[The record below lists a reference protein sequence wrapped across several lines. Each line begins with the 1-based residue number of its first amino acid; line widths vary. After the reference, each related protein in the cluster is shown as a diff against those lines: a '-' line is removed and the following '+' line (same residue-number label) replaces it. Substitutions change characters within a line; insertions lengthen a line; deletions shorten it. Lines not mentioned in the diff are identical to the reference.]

1 MSNEEKLREHLRWAT
16 AELKESRRR
25 VKELEDGGR
34 EPIAVVGMSCRLP
47 GGVNSPEDLWQL
59 VVKGGD
65 AIGAPPADRGWRIDD
80 LYDPDPESGRP
91 GTTYVREG
99 GFIEGADGFDPAFF
113 GISPREALAMDPQ
126 QRLLLEAAWE
136 AVERAGVDPRRLRGE
151 RVGVYAGLMYHE
163 YGNRGIEV
171 PEAVAGFLG
180 AGTSGSVASG
190 RIAYTFGFEGPA
202 VTVDT
207 ACSSSLVTLHLAAQ
221 ALRRGDCTLALAGG
235 VTVMVTPNT
244 FVEFSRQRGLA
255 PDGRCKSFSAAADG
269 TAWGE
274 GVAMLLVERL
284 SDARRNGHPVL
295 AVLRGSAVNQDGAS
309 SALAAPNGPAQQRVI
324 RRALEDAGLTA
335 ADVDAVEAHGT
346 GTRLGDP
353 IEAQALLATYGKDR
367 PADRPL
373 WLGSLKSNI
382 GHTQAAAGAAG
393 VIKTVMALRNGVL
406 PQTLH
411 AEERTPHVDW
421 SSGAVE
427 LLTERR
433 DWPDTGRPRRAAV
446 SSFGVSGTNAHVILE
461 QAPEEEPATPAEPGP
476 GAVPWV
482 VSARTGE
489 ALRAQAGRLAE
500 AVEGADPGRVG
511 WSLASG
517 RSSFEHRA
525 VVIGDGRGELLGGLR
540 ALAGGEVAAGVVS
553 GVASGEADGPV
564 FVFPGQGSQW
574 TRMAVELLDE
584 SAVFAEHISDCE
596 RALEPYVDWSLTGV
610 LRQSP
615 GAPGFDRVDVV
626 QPVLWAVMVSLAGLW
641 RSAGVEPAAVVG
653 HSQGEIAA
661 ACVAGGLSLEDGARV
676 VALRSRALLEIA
688 GEGGM
693 VSVALPADE
702 TEALL
707 AAWDGRISVAA
718 LNGPRSTVVCG
729 DADALEELLAHCEA
743 REIRARRVPVDYA
756 SHSAHVER
764 IRDRIHRELAD
775 VRPRTGSVPF
785 HSTLTGEVIDTADLD
800 ADYWYRN
807 LRNPV
812 RFRSVIDDLL
822 AAGHRAFVECS
833 AHPVLTVGIEETAQD
848 ADVPAVVVGSLRRDE
863 GDRRRFLTS
872 LAEAYTQGVAVDWTT
887 VFPDAARHRVD
898 LPTYAFQRERYWLEG
913 DTATGDVTAVGLRA
927 TGHPLL
933 GAAVPVAGGDGLLLT
948 GRVSVDTHP
957 WLADHAV
964 WGTVLVPGA
973 ALVELAVQA
982 GDLTG
987 GGMVE
992 ELTLQAPLVLP
1003 ERGGVHLQLSAGA
1016 ADEDGRRPL
1025 ALHSRPEDAAP
1036 DAAWTAHATGFLAP
1050 DTAPAPDW
1058 DLTAWPPPGAT
1069 PVPVDTLY
1077 ERLAGDGLGY
1087 GPAFQGLH
1095 ALWEHG
1101 DDLYAEVRLGR
1112 EQRDAADAFAL
1123 HPALLDAALHPAA
1136 ARTTGDVRLPFAWA
1150 GVTVHATGATALR
1163 VHLAP
1168 AGDDG
1173 LALRAADGS
1182 GAPVASVASLVS
1194 RTVSRDQLESARTA
1208 RHHDS
1213 LFHVEWNETDA
1224 PEREPDW
1231 AVLGEDALGLA
1242 DGHPGVPVHADLAAL
1257 AAAPAVPG
1265 TVVVPCR
1272 LTTGGAP
1279 ADEAATEVTHRL
1291 LALLKDWLAEE
1302 RCASSR
1308 LVLVTSGAVPAAP
1321 GETVHDLAHAAVW
1334 GMVRSARTE
1343 HPGRFALLDTDGLP
1357 GSRRALPAALAADEP
1372 EAALRNGR
1380 LLLPR
1385 LARSATGRSLEPPHD
1400 APDWRLDV
1408 TSKGTLENLALVPAP
1423 EAAGPPGPGQVRI
1436 AVRAAGMNFRDV
1448 VLGLGMVDQD
1458 VMGGEAAGVVL
1469 EAGPGVTEFA
1479 PGDRVFGMV
1488 PGAFGPHAVVDR
1500 RLLAPMPDDWTYTEA
1515 ATVPIAFLTAWYGLV
1530 DLAAVRPGETLLVHA
1545 ATGGVGLA
1553 ALQIARHLGAEV
1565 YATASPAKW
1574 DTLRALGV
1582 PEERIA
1588 SSRDLG
1594 FEDAFRTATGGRGVD
1609 VVLNS
1614 LAHEY
1619 VDASL
1624 RLLAPGGR
1632 FVEMGKTDIRD
1643 ATATE
1648 AAHPGTT
1655 YRYFDLIDAGHE
1667 RIGAMIGELME
1678 LFRRGVLRPLPAAT
1692 WDVRRAP
1699 EAFRF
1704 MSRARHT
1711 GKVVLTMPDVLDP
1724 AGTVLITGGT
1734 GVLGGLVA
1742 RDLAERHGVRHLLLL
1757 GRRGADAPGVAELRA
1772 RLRESGAE
1780 ATVAACDA
1788 ADRDALAAVLAAI
1801 PADRPLTAVV
1811 HAAGVLDDAVVTA
1824 LTPAQVDAVLRPK
1837 VRAAW
1842 NLHELT
1848 RDTPLGAFV
1857 LFSSAAAT
1865 LGGPGQGNYAAAN
1878 AFLDALARRR
1888 RADGLPGLSV
1898 AWGLWETVSGMTGHL
1913 DAADHTRM
1921 RRSGV
1926 APLTDAEGLDLFAAA
1941 LAGDRPLPVA
1951 LRLDT
1956 AALRAAAGPG
1966 GVPPLLRALAGGPAR
1981 RTAGAASGESRDAL
1995 GARLAALPAAE
2006 RESAL
2011 LDLVRGHAAT
2021 VLGHASAEDVHDRQP
2036 FKALGFDSLTSV
2048 ELRNRLNAA
2057 TGLRLPATLVFD
2069 HPTPADLA
2077 AHLRTLLLPDGGD
2090 GPAGPPPG
2098 DDADVRKLLAGI
2110 PVARLRAAGLLDPLL
2125 RLAADAGQAPPDGPA
2140 EDTDAIGT
2148 HVTDPDAIDTMD
2160 ADSLVDMA
2168 LDMTDIR

>member
-1 MSNEEKLREHLRWAT
+1 
-16 AELKESRRR
+16 
-25 VKELEDGGR
+25 
-34 EPIAVVGMSCRLP
+34 P
-47 GGVNSPEDLWQL
+47 
-59 VVKGGD
+59 
-65 AIGAPPADRGWRIDD
+65 
-80 LYDPDPESGRP
+80 GRP

-99 GFIEGADGFDPAFF
+99 GFIDGADGFDPAFF
-113 GISPREALAMDPQ
+113 GISPREAVAMDPQ

-163 YGNRGIEV
+163 YGNRGIDV

-180 AGTSGSVASG
+180 SGTSGSVASG

-207 ACSSSLVTLHLAAQ
+207 ACSSSLVALHLAAQ

-255 PDGRCKSFSAAADG
+255 PDGRCKSFAAGADG

-346 GTRLGDP
+346 GTKLGDP
-353 IEAQALLATYGKDR
+353 IEAQALLATYGRGR

-393 VIKTVMALRNGVL
+393 VIKTVMALRHGVL

-433 DWPDTGRPRRAAV
+433 DWPETGRPRRAAV

-461 QAPEEEPATPAEPGP
+461 QAPEEEPAVDG
-476 GAVPWV
+476 GGVGVLPWV
-482 VSARTGE
+482 VTGRTPD
-489 ALRAQAGRLAE
+489 ALRAQAARLAE
-500 AVEGADPGRVG
+500 AVEDADPARVG

-517 RSSFEHRA
+517 RSAFEHRA
-525 VVIGDGRGELLGGLR
+525 VVIGDGRQELLAGTRGL
-540 ALAGGEVAAGVVS
+540 ATGQPAPGVVS
-553 GVASGEADGPV
+553 GVASGEDDGPV

-574 TRMAVELLDE
+574 AGMAVPLLGSSE
-584 SAVFAEHISDCE
+584 VFAGRIADCE
-596 RALEPYVDWSLTGV
+596 RALAPFVDWSLTDV
-610 LRQSP
+610 LRQEP
-615 GAPGFDRVDVV
+615 GAPGLDRVDVV
-626 QPVLWAVMVSLAGLW
+626 QPVLWAVMVSLAALW
-641 RSAGVEPAAVVG
+641 RSVGVEPVAVVG

-693 VSVALPADE
+693 VSLALPADQAE
-702 TEALL
+702 EL
-707 AAWDGRISVAA
+707 AGRWDGRISVAA

-729 DADALEELLAHCEA
+729 DAGALDELLAHCDAE
-743 REIRARRVPVDYA
+743 EVRARRVPVDYA
-756 SHSAHVER
+756 SHSVHVER
-764 IRDRIHRELAD
+764 IRERIREELAGIS
-775 VRPRTGSVPF
+775 PRSGAVPF
-785 HSTLTGEVIDTADLD
+785 HSTLTGSVLDTAGLD

-807 LRNPV
+807 LRNTV

-822 AAGHRAFVECS
+822 TAGHGAFVECS
-833 AHPVLTVGIEETAQD
+833 AHPVLTVGIEESAQD

-863 GDRRRFLTS
+863 GDWRRFLTS
-872 LAEAYTQGVAVDWTT
+872 LAEAYTQGLPVDWTT
-887 VFPDAARHRVD
+887 AFPTGARHRVD
-898 LPTYAFQRERYWLEG
+898 LPTYAFQRDRYWLEG
-913 DTATGDVTAVGLRA
+913 DAATGDVTAVGLRA

-948 GRVSVDTHP
+948 GRLSLDTHP
-957 WLADHAV
+957 WLADHTV
-964 WGTVLVPGA
+964 WGTTLVPGA
-973 ALVELAVQA
+973 ALAELAIQA
-982 GDLTG
+982 ADLTG
-987 GGMVE
+987 HGTLE

-1003 ERGGVHLQLSAGA
+1003 ERGGVHVQLSAGT

-1036 DAAWTAHATGFLAP
+1036 DAPWTAHATGFLAP
-1050 DTAPAPDW
+1050 DTTPAPPW
-1058 DLTAWPPPGAT
+1058 DLAAWPPPGAT

-1077 ERLAGDGLGY
+1077 EHLADDGLGY
-1087 GPAFQGLH
+1087 GPVFQGLH
-1095 ALWEHG
+1095 ALWERG
-1101 DDLYAEVRLGR
+1101 EDLYAEIRLPR
-1112 EQRDAADAFAL
+1112 EQQAEAAKFAL

-1136 ARTTGDVRLPFAWA
+1136 ARSTGDVRLPFAWT
-1150 GVTVHATGATALR
+1150 GVTVHATGATDLR

-1168 AGDDG
+1168 AGDGG
-1173 LALRAADGS
+1173 LTLRAADGS
-1182 GAPVASVASLVS
+1182 GAPVATVASLVS
-1194 RTVSRDQLESARTA
+1194 RSVTRDQLESARTA

-1213 LFHVEWNETDA
+1213 LFHVEWNES
-1224 PEREPDW
+1224 PLNNGELDW
-1231 AVLGEDALGLA
+1231 AVLGEDVLGLA
-1242 DGHPGVPVHADLAAL
+1242 DGRPDVPVHADLAAL
-1257 AAAPAVPG
+1257 AAAPTVPG

-1272 LTTGGAP
+1272 FDTGGLP
-1279 ADEAATEVTHRL
+1279 ADEAATAVTHRL
-1291 LALLKDWLAEE
+1291 LDLLRTWLGEE

-1308 LVLVTSGAVPAAP
+1308 LVLVTCGAVPAAP

-1334 GMVRSARTE
+1334 GMVRSARSE
-1343 HPGRFALLDTDGLP
+1343 HPGRFALLDVDGLP
-1357 GSRRALPAALAADEP
+1357 GSRSALPAALTAGEP

-1380 LLLPR
+1380 LLLPGLTR
-1385 LARSATGRSLEPPHD
+1385 AASGRSLEPPRD

-1469 EAGPGVTEFA
+1469 ETGPGVTEFTS
-1479 PGDRVFGMV
+1479 GDRVFGMV

-1500 RLLAPMPDDWTYTEA
+1500 RLLARMPDDWTYTEA

-1530 DLAAVRPGETLLVHA
+1530 DLAAVRPGETLLLHA

-1574 DTLRALGV
+1574 DTLRALGI
-1582 PEERIA
+1582 PDERIA
-1588 SSRDLG
+1588 SSRDLD
-1594 FEDAFRTATGGRGVD
+1594 FEAAFRAATGGRGVD
-1609 VVLNS
+1609 VVLDS

-1643 ATATE
+1643 AETTE

-1667 RIGAMIGELME
+1667 RIGAMMAELME
-1678 LFRRGVLRPLPAAT
+1678 LFGRGVLRPLPAAT

-1711 GKVVLTMPDVLDP
+1711 GKVVLTMPDALDP

-1742 RDLAERHGVRHLLLL
+1742 RDLATRHGVRHLLLL
-1757 GRRGADAPGVAELRA
+1757 GRRGADAPGVAELVDE
-1772 RLRESGAE
+1772 LRESGAE

-1788 ADRDALAAVLAAI
+1788 ADRDALAAVLAGI
-1801 PADRPLTAVV
+1801 PADRPLTGVV

-1898 AWGLWETVSGMTGHL
+1898 AWGLWETASGMTGHL

-1956 AALRAAAGPG
+1956 AALRAAAGPE
-1966 GVPPLLRALAGGPAR
+1966 GVPPLLRTLAGRGR
-1981 RTAGAASGESRDAL
+1981 GATPSG
-1995 GARLAALPAAE
+1995 
-2006 RESAL
+2006 
-2011 LDLVRGHAAT
+2011 RGW
-2021 VLGHASAEDVHDRQP
+2021 P
-2036 FKALGFDSLTSV
+2036 
-2048 ELRNRLNAA
+2048 
-2057 TGLRLPATLVFD
+2057 PC
-2069 HPTPADLA
+2069 
-2077 AHLRTLLLPDGGD
+2077 
-2090 GPAGPPPG
+2090 PPPN
-2098 DDADVRKLLAGI
+2098 ATAPCWTWSAGTRR
-2110 PVARLRAAGLLDPLL
+2110 P
-2125 RLAADAGQAPPDGPA
+2125 
-2140 EDTDAIGT
+2140 
-2148 HVTDPDAIDTMD
+2148 
-2160 ADSLVDMA
+2160 S
-2168 LDMTDIR
+2168 

>member
-25 VKELEDGGR
+25 VKELEDGPH

-47 GGVNSPEDLWQL
+47 GGVNSPEELWQL

-80 LYDPDPESGRP
+80 LYDPDPESARP
-91 GTTYVREG
+91 GTTYAREG
-99 GFIEGADGFDPAFF
+99 GFIDGADRFDPAFF
-113 GISPREALAMDPQ
+113 GISPREAVAMDPQ

-180 AGTSGSVASG
+180 SGTSGSVASG

-255 PDGRCKSFSAAADG
+255 PDGRCKSFAAGADG

-324 RRALEDAGLTA
+324 RRALEDAGLTT

-346 GTRLGDP
+346 GTKLGDP

-433 DWPDTGRPRRAAV
+433 DWPETGRPRRAGV

-461 QAPEEEPATPAEPGP
+461 QAPEDEPAAAPESATG
-476 GAVPWV
+476 VLPWV
-482 VSARTGE
+482 VSARTPD
-489 ALRAQAGRLAE
+489 ALRAQAMRLAD
-500 AVEGADPGRVG
+500 AVEDADPARVG
-511 WSLASG
+511 WSLAAG
-517 RSSFEHRA
+517 RSAFEHRA
-525 VVIGDGRGELLGGLR
+525 VVLGDGRDELLDGVR
-540 ALAGGEVAAGVVS
+540 ALAAGDPTPGVVC
-553 GVASGEADGPV
+553 GVASGEAEGPV

-574 TRMAVELLDE
+574 AGMAVELLDE
-584 SAVFAEHISDCE
+584 SKDFAERIGACE
-596 RALEPYVDWSLTGV
+596 RALTPFVDWSLTAV
-610 LRQSP
+610 LRQVP
-615 GAPGFDRVDVV
+615 GAPGLERVDVV

-641 RSAGVEPAAVVG
+641 RSSGVEPVAVVG

-693 VSVALPADE
+693 VSVALPAAE
-702 TEALL
+702 TEALV

-729 DADALEELLAHCEA
+729 DAGALDELMAHCETHD
-743 REIRARRVPVDYA
+743 IRARRVPVDYA

-764 IRDRIHRELAD
+764 IRDRIRRELAD
-775 VRPRTGSVPF
+775 IRPCTGSVPF
-785 HSTLTGEVIDTADLD
+785 HSTLTGEVFDTAGLD
-800 ADYWYRN
+800 ADYWYHN
-807 LRNPV
+807 LRNTV
-812 RFRSVIDDLL
+812 RFQSVIGDLL
-822 AAGHRAFVECS
+822 TAGHRAFVECS
-833 AHPVLTVGIEETAQD
+833 AHPVLTVGVEETVQD

-863 GDRRRFLTS
+863 GGRRRFLTS
-872 LAEAYTQGVAVDWTT
+872 LAEAYTRGVAADWTT
-887 VFPDAARHRVD
+887 AFPAAARHRVD

-913 DTATGDVTAVGLRA
+913 DAAGGDVTAVGLRA

-948 GRVSVDTHP
+948 GRVSRDTHP

-964 WGTVLVPGA
+964 WGTTLVPGA
-973 ALVELAVQA
+973 ALAELAVRA

-987 GGMVE
+987 GGALE

-1003 ERGGVHLQLSAGA
+1003 ERGGAHVQLSVGA

-1025 ALHSRPEDAAP
+1025 TLHSRPDDAAP

-1050 DTAPAPDW
+1050 DAAPTPSW
-1058 DLTAWPPPGAT
+1058 DLAAWPPPGAT

-1077 ERLAGDGLGY
+1077 ERLADDGLGY

-1095 ALWEHG
+1095 ALWERG
-1101 DDLYAEVRLGR
+1101 DDLYAEVRLPR
-1112 EQRDAADAFAL
+1112 EQHAAAASFAL

-1136 ARTTGDVRLPFAWA
+1136 ARSTGDVRLPFAWT
-1150 GVTVHATGATALR
+1150 GVTVHATGAAALR

-1168 AGDDG
+1168 TGDDG
-1173 LALRAADGS
+1173 LTLRAADGS
-1182 GAPVASVASLVS
+1182 GAPVVTVASLVS
-1194 RTVSRDQLESARTA
+1194 RSVTRDQLESARTA

-1213 LFHVEWNETDA
+1213 LFHVEWSENPVTDA
-1224 PEREPDW
+1224 ESDW
-1231 AVLGEDALGLA
+1231 AVLGEDVLGLA
-1242 DGHPGVPVHADLAAL
+1242 DGRPGVPVHADLAAL

-1272 LTTGGAP
+1272 FDTANLP
-1279 ADEAATEVTHRL
+1279 ADEAATAVTHRL
-1291 LALLKDWLAEE
+1291 LALLRDWLNEE

-1343 HPGRFALLDTDGLP
+1343 HPGRFALLDVDGLP
-1357 GSRRALPAALAADEP
+1357 GSRDALPAALASEEP
-1372 EAALRNGR
+1372 ESALRNGR
-1380 LLLPR
+1380 LLIPR
-1385 LARSATGRSLEPPHD
+1385 LARAASGRSLEPPRD
-1400 APDWRLDV
+1400 GSAWRLDV

-1469 EAGPGVTEFA
+1469 ETGPDVTEFA

-1500 RLLAPMPDDWTYTEA
+1500 RLLARMPDGWTYTEA

-1545 ATGGVGLA
+1545 ATGGVGIA

-1588 SSRDLG
+1588 SSRDLD
-1594 FEDAFRTATGGRGVD
+1594 FEAAFRTATGGRGVD

-1643 ATATE
+1643 AATEE

-1667 RIGAMIGELME
+1667 RIGAMMGELME
-1678 LFRRGVLRPLPAAT
+1678 LFERGVLRPLPAAT

-1711 GKVVLTMPDVLDP
+1711 GKVVLTMPDALDP
-1724 AGTVLITGGT
+1724 SGTVLITGGT

-1742 RDLAERHGVRHLLLL
+1742 RDLAARHGVRHLLLL
-1757 GRRGADAPGVAELRA
+1757 GRRGADAPGVAELVEE
-1772 RLRESGAE
+1772 LRESGTE

-1801 PADRPLTAVV
+1801 PADRPLTGVV

-1888 RADGLPGLSV
+1888 RADGLPGLAV
-1898 AWGLWETVSGMTGHL
+1898 AWGLWETASGMTGHL

-1956 AALRAAAGPG
+1956 SALRTAAGPG

-1981 RTAGAASGESRDAL
+1981 RTAEAGAGEGRDAL
-1995 GARLAALPAAE
+1995 RARLAALPAAE
-2006 RESAL
+2006 RDGAL

-2021 VLGHASAEDVHDRQP
+2021 VLGHASGEDVHDRQP

-2077 AHLRTLLLPDGGD
+2077 THLRTLLLPDGGD
-2090 GPAGPPPG
+2090 APGGAAGP
-2098 DDADVRKLLAGI
+2098 DDGTDVRTLLAGI

-2125 RLAADAGQAPPDGPA
+2125 RLAAETHELAPDGTGP
-2140 EDTDAIGT
+2140 EENGT
-2148 HVTDPDAIDTMD
+2148 ESIDTMD

>member
-16 AELKESRRR
+16 AELKETRRR
-25 VKELEDGGR
+25 VRELEDGDR
-34 EPIAVVGMSCRLP
+34 EPVAVVGMSCRLP
-47 GGVNSPEDLWQL
+47 GGVGSPDDLWQL
-59 VVKGGD
+59 VVKGAD

-80 LYDPDPESGRP
+80 LYDPDPESDRP

-99 GFIEGADGFDPAFF
+99 GFVDGADRFDPAFF

-126 QRLLLEAAWE
+126 QRLLLEASWE
-136 AVERAGVDPRRLRGE
+136 AVERAGVDPRGLRGE

-163 YGNRGIEV
+163 YGNRGIQV
-171 PEAVAGFLG
+171 PESVAGFLG
-180 AGTSGSVASG
+180 SGTSGSVASG

-235 VTVMVTPNT
+235 VTVMVTPGT

-255 PDGRCKSFSAAADG
+255 PDGRCKSFAAAADG

-274 GVAMLLVERL
+274 GVAMLLLERL

-295 AVLRGSAVNQDGAS
+295 AVVRGSAVNQDGAS
-309 SALAAPNGPAQQRVI
+309 SALAAPNGPSQQRVI
-324 RRALEDAGLTA
+324 RRALDDARLTP

-346 GTRLGDP
+346 GTKLGDP

-393 VIKTVMALRNGVL
+393 VIKMVMALRHGVL

-411 AEERTPHVDW
+411 IEEPTPRVDW
-421 SSGAVE
+421 TSGAVE

-433 DWPDTGRPRRAAV
+433 DWPETGRPRRAAV

-461 QAPEEEPATPAEPGP
+461 QAPEEEAIQAVASGGDTAGL
-476 GAVPWV
+476 VPWV
-482 VSARTGE
+482 VSARSAG

-500 AVEGADPGRVG
+500 AVRDADPGRVG

-525 VVIGDGRGELLGGLR
+525 VVMGDGREELLAGLGVLADGGV
-540 ALAGGEVAAGVVS
+540 APGVVTGTAGEV
-553 GVASGEADGPV
+553 DGAV

-574 TRMAVELLDE
+574 AGMAVELLDSSE
-584 SAVFAEHISDCE
+584 EFGEWIGRCE
-596 RALEPYVDWSLTGV
+596 RALEPVVEWSLTDV
-610 LRQSP
+610 LRGVE
-615 GAPGFDRVDVV
+615 GAPGLDRVDVV
-626 QPVLWAVMVSLAGLW
+626 QPALWAVMVSLAGLW
-641 RSAGVEPAAVVG
+641 RSVGVEPVAVVG

-693 VSVALPADE
+693 VSIPLSPGEA
-702 TEALL
+702 EAL
-707 AAWDGRISVAA
+707 AGRWDGRISVAA

-729 DADALEELLAHCEA
+729 DAGALDELLAHCEEH
-743 REIRARRVPVDYA
+743 EIRARRIPVDYA
-756 SHSAHVER
+756 SHSEHVER
-764 IRDRIHRELAD
+764 IHDRIHQDLAD
-775 VRPRTGSVPF
+775 IRPRSGSVPF
-785 HSTLTGEVIDTADLD
+785 HSTLTGQVEDTAGLD

-807 LRNPV
+807 LRNTV
-812 RFRSVIDDLL
+812 RFESVISGLL

-833 AHPVLTVGIEETAQD
+833 AHPVLTVGVEETAQE
-848 ADVPAVVVGSLRRDE
+848 AGVPAVAVGSLRRDE
-863 GDRRRFLTS
+863 GGRRRFLTS
-872 LAEAYTQGVAVDWTT
+872 VAEAYTRGVPVDWTT
-887 VFPDAARHRVD
+887 VFPEGARALTE
-898 LPTYAFQRERYWLEG
+898 LPTYAFQRDRYWLEG
-913 DTATGDVTAVGLRA
+913 GTATGDVTAVGLRA

-948 GRVSVDTHP
+948 GRVSVETHP
-957 WLADHAV
+957 WLADHSV
-964 WGTVLVPGA
+964 WGTILVPGA
-973 ALVELAVQA
+973 ALVELAAQA
-982 GDLTG
+982 GDVVGSGTL
-987 GGMVE
+987 E

-1003 ERGGVHLQLSAGA
+1003 ESGGVHLQLSVGT

-1025 ALHSRPEDAAP
+1025 ALHSRPEGAAP
-1036 DAAWTAHATGFLAP
+1036 DAPWTGHATGFLTADAAP
-1050 DTAPAPDW
+1050 RADW
-1058 DLTAWPPPGAT
+1058 DLSAWPPPGAT
-1069 PVPVDTLY
+1069 PVAVDTLY
-1077 ERLAGDGLGY
+1077 EDLAEDGLGY
-1087 GPAFQGLH
+1087 GPAFRGLH
-1095 ALWEHG
+1095 ALWQRG
-1101 DDLYAEVRLGR
+1101 DELYADVRLPR
-1112 EQRDAADAFAL
+1112 EQQETAGSFAL
-1123 HPALLDAALHPAA
+1123 HPALLDAALHAAA
-1136 ARTTGDVRLPFAWA
+1136 ARSSGEVRLPFAWT

-1163 VHLAP
+1163 VHLTP
-1168 AGDDG
+1168 TGTDG
-1173 LALRAADGS
+1173 LSLRAADGS
-1182 GAPVASVASLVS
+1182 GAPVVTVASLVS
-1194 RTVSRDQLESARTA
+1194 RAVSREQLEAAGSA

-1213 LFHVEWNETDA
+1213 LFHVEWAEA
-1224 PEREPDW
+1224 AAEEREFDW
-1231 AVLGEDALGLA
+1231 ALVGDDDLGLA
-1242 DGHPGVPVHADLAAL
+1242 GGRQDVPVHPDLAAL
-1257 AAAPAVPG
+1257 ATAPAVPG

-1272 LTTGGAP
+1272 FDTGDAAAP
-1279 ADEAATEVTHRL
+1279 VGEAATAVTHRL
-1291 LALLKDWLAEE
+1291 LALLRDWLAEE
-1302 RCASSR
+1302 RFASSR

-1321 GETVHDLAHAAVW
+1321 GETVRDLAHAAVW

-1343 HPGRFALLDTDGLP
+1343 HPGRFVLLDIDGLP
-1357 GSRRALPAALAADEP
+1357 GSRRALPTALASDEP
-1372 EAALRNGR
+1372 ETALRNGQ
-1380 LLLPR
+1380 LLVPR
-1385 LARSATGRSLEPPHD
+1385 LARTAAGRSLEPPQD

-1469 EAGPGVTEFA
+1469 ETGPDVTEFA

-1500 RLLAPMPDDWTYTEA
+1500 RLLARMPDDWTYTDA

-1530 DLAAVRPGETLLVHA
+1530 DLAAVRPGDTLLVHA

-1553 ALQIARHLGAEV
+1553 ALQLARHLGAEV

-1582 PEERIA
+1582 PDDRIA
-1588 SSRDLG
+1588 SSRDLD
-1594 FEDAFRTATGGRGVD
+1594 FETAFRAATGGRGVD

-1614 LAHEY
+1614 LAQEY

-1643 ATATE
+1643 AGTTE

-1667 RIGAMIGELME
+1667 RIGAMMAELMA
-1678 LFRRGVLRPLPAAT
+1678 LFGRGVLRPLPAAT

-1724 AGTVLITGGT
+1724 DGTVLITGGT

-1742 RDLAERHGVRHLLLL
+1742 RDLVERHGMRHLLLI
-1757 GRRGADAPGVAELRA
+1757 GRRGADAPGVAGLTAELTA
-1772 RLRESGAE
+1772 LGAE
-1780 ATVAACDA
+1780 VTVAACDA
-1788 ADRDALAAVLAAI
+1788 ADREALAAVLAAV
-1801 PADRPLTAVV
+1801 PADRPLTGVV
-1811 HAAGVLDDAVVTA
+1811 HAAGVLDDAVIASLTA
-1824 LTPAQVDAVLRPK
+1824 EQVDAVLRPK

-1848 RDTPLGAFV
+1848 RDAPLGAFV

-1898 AWGLWETVSGMTGHL
+1898 AWGLWETASGMTGHL
-1913 DAADHTRM
+1913 DTADLTRM

-1951 LRLDT
+1951 LRLDA
-1956 AALRAAAGPG
+1956 AALRASAGPE
-1966 GVPPLLRALAGGPAR
+1966 GVPPLLRALAGGPVR
-1981 RTAGAASGESRDAL
+1981 RTAEAGAGEGRDAL

-2006 RESAL
+2006 RDGAL
-2011 LDLVRGHAAT
+2011 LDLVRDHAAT
-2021 VLGHASAEDVHDRQP
+2021 VLGHASPEEVHDRQP

-2057 TGLRLPATLVFD
+2057 TGLRLPATLLFD

-2077 AHLRTLLLPDGGD
+2077 AHLRTLLLPDGGNGLDDPGTARNAAATGED
-2090 GPAGPPPG
+2090 G
-2098 DDADVRKLLAGI
+2098 VRNLLATI

-2125 RLAADAGQAPPDGPA
+2125 RLAAEEGELPPDGR
-2140 EDTDAIGT
+2140 EDEDS
-2148 HVTDPDAIDTMD
+2148 IDTMD